1 MADTLFK
8 DLRIQ
13 HKVTEQDMQDTY
25 QPPFKSCILQGKAS
39 CVMSSYKAVNGIP
52 TCADQKL
59 LQKTSTEWGFI
70 RYQNYTKIPEDV
82 VALAL
87 KVGLCLTLQMDTN
100 RGTYMLRHTKSAVD
114 KGEVKEEV
122 IDKALLNLFEFQL
135 FLGLFDGDPIKGK
148 SPVQSNKHSRRPKEI
163 FKKTTFSSGCVDATC
178 TSNDGFNFPR
188 DTSCGRDELHAKHL
202 MDYLSG
208 VVVAMSADI
217 VDSITQ
223 VVNLFFMGNAKKKL
237 GEYIA
242 SAPLSL
248 LVNPGGGMSYSYGY

>member
-1 MADTLFK
+1 MIKSFSRDTSCGRDELRDKHLMDYLSGVVVAMSADIVSSITQVVNLFFMGNAKKKLGEYIASALLSLLVNPGGDTLFK
-8 DLRIQ
+8 VLRIQ

-39 CVMSSYKAVNGIP
+39 CVMSSYNAVYGIP

-87 KVGLCLTLQMDTN
+87 KVGMDTN

-135 FLGLFDGDPIKGK
+135 CLGLFDGDPIKGK

-178 TSNDGFNFPR
+178 TSNDGF
-188 DTSCGRDELHAKHL
+188 K
-202 MDYLSG
+202 
-208 VVVAMSADI
+208 
-217 VDSITQ
+217 
-223 VVNLFFMGNAKKKL
+223 
-237 GEYIA
+237 
-242 SAPLSL
+242 
-248 LVNPGGGMSYSYGY
+248 